1 MISQY
6 YKEISFGSKLIK
18 IRNTN
23 IFVTKALIHK
33 KYAKDFDFDEKFLC
47 NPEMAFQLAD
57 KHEKKLSLVIN
68 LDCDLYSN
76 YENKFKT
83 CNIRCKKIGYRS
95 KDGLVYPTLGSL
107 RYFCNFLHKNDM
119 SMKSNEAIFI
129 HSNLGLDRVA
139 CFLCYYWMLSERI
152 SATQAVDLF
161 ETLRG
166 HNLLNAKTVIDFLY
180 DVQWQIPRLQDQTC
194 LYEAPNGWLDYS
206 KMGDLVENTKFI
218 ALKTPL
224 CTKFYKDVSN
234 KETFYCKD
242 AVQMVQDKGFRV
254 GMVLSLSNTDRH
266 YDRNDFIES
275 DIFFEKLKVPGQ
287 VIPSDWI
294 IKMFCS
300 KVAKFEEKNK
310 ENNSIILVH
319 CTHGLN
325 RTGFLVCS
333 YLMRNKGLIASKA
346 IDCFEKAR
354 GHKISRETYLTELL
368 SYSKVSDTHFD
379 NCKTERNENKTCLN
393 DNSRHMDENISL
405 QKPSSSSSLDI
416 ANLTQTAATTISN
429 TSDIAKNV
437 EQIEQKNSLQ
447 NSETQNI
454 RTLEVKFPQSDNNK
468 TETKNCQP
476 VGENECYLNDGSI
489 QKDEKIS
496 PQKPRSSSKLDK
508 TNFTEVNATTITN
521 TSDLTKDVESLDK
534 KKLLQS
540 TQSIKSLESKFPQ
553 TDNNKTETKQDHPT
567 CEKECSTDYLQSQ
580 SCQEEIEEQND
591 DKIFKKRPSSTE
603 CPFDKK
609 IPKKD

>member
-1 MISQY
+1 MISKY
-6 YKEISFGSKLIK
+6 YKEISFGSNLIK

-23 IFVTKALIHK
+23 IFVTKAPIHK

-57 KHEKKLSLVIN
+57 KHEKKLTLVIN
-68 LDCDLYSN
+68 LDCDLYSK

-119 SMKSNEAIFI
+119 SMKSNEAILI

-139 CFLCYYWMLSERI
+139 CFLCNYWMLSERI

-180 DVQWQIPRLQDQTC
+180 DVQGQIPRLQDQTS

-224 CTKFYKDVSN
+224 CTKFYKNVLD

-275 DIFFEKLKVPGQ
+275 DVFFEKLKVPGQ

-333 YLMRNKGLIASKA
+333 YLMRNKGLTASKA

-368 SYSKVSDTHFD
+368 SVSKVSDSHFD
-379 NCKTERNENKTCLN
+379 SCKTESNENKTCLN
-393 DNSRHMDENISL
+393 ESSRHNDENISS
-405 QKPSSSSSLDI
+405 KKISSSSNI
-416 ANLTQTAATTISN
+416 AANFIQTAATTISN
-429 TSDIAKNV
+429 TSDLTKDI
-437 EQIEQKNSLQ
+437 EPQEQKNSLQ
-447 NSETQNI
+447 NS
-454 RTLEVKFPQSDNNK
+454 P
-468 TETKNCQP
+468 
-476 VGENECYLNDGSI
+476 SI
-489 QKDEKIS
+489 
-496 PQKPRSSSKLDK
+496 
-508 TNFTEVNATTITN
+508 N
-521 TSDLTKDVESLDK
+521 
-534 KKLLQS
+534 
-540 TQSIKSLESKFPQ
+540 SLEIKFPQ
-553 TDNNKTETKQDHPT
+553 TANNKTETKQDQPT
-567 CEKECSTDYLQSQ
+567 CETECCLDNRSIQKNEKNSPQKPSFSSKLDKISSTEVNAPTILNTSDLTEDVEPLSKKKSLQNSPSIKSLEIKFLQEDNNKTETKKDQPTCETQCFTDNLVLQ
-580 SCQEEIEEQND
+580 SCQEETEEQND
-591 DKIFKKRPSSTE
+591 NKILKKRHSSSE
-603 CPFDKK
+603 CPLDKK
-609 IPKKD
+609 IVKRD